1 MNSIKFENKIDAI
14 FMNSEK
20 SETSDRHRQNI
31 LNLIYLCYSIK
42 S

>member
-20 SETSDRHRQNI
+20 SETSNI